1 MQFRHRNICIII
13 LCSILSNCLILS
25 TLPRDLKFTLVQAH
39 IFLKFYHFTIY
50 LATIFSRE
58 QKNPTY
64 SSIDTILCNQ
74 Q

>member
-25 TLPRDLKFTLVQAH
+25 TLPRDLKFTLVEAH
-39 IFLKFYHFTIY
+39 IFLKFYHFIWQQF
-50 LATIFSRE
+50 LSHE